1 MYHINTLELVKF
13 LNEKIKNTKCP
24 LCEKDD
30 WKISE
35 HLYGLVNL
43 DMGNGILSN
52 PVIPIVCRECGNT
65 ILIQADKTGALID
78 DKEGSYD
85 SE

>member
-1 MYHINTLELVKF
+1 MNHINTLKLVKF

-35 HLYGLVNL
+35 DLYALFNL
-43 DMGNGILSN
+43 EKGNGTLGN
-52 PVIPIVCRECGNT
+52 PVIVIACRECGNT
-65 ILIQADKTGALID
+65 ILIQADKAGVLID
-78 DKEGSYD
+78 D
-85 SE
+85 